1 MTDKELTER
10 LEDLELGLEVL
21 IDVTKTLTK
30 VMLLHVPMSR
40 AAYLELKK
48 LEQRLTK

>member
-10 LEDLELGLEVL
+10 LEDLEFRLEVL
-21 IDVTKTLTK
+21 IDITKTLTK
-30 VMLLHVPMSR
+30 VLLTVPMTQR
-40 AAYLELKK
+40 CYLELKK